1 MKSDLTTWQMLHTT
15 PERAINEALQE
26 QAESLNK
33 DTWLSVV
40 EDEATALTGN
50 LFHPSSLWVAFSL
63 NDNMEVLRGFPHVAI
78 FPRSEESRKRWEAQG
93 IGKVLSV
100 IPDPL
105 ILVDSVL
112 NLNNR

>member
-1 MKSDLTTWQMLHTT
+1 MAMKSDLTTWQMLHTT

-63 NDNMEVLRGFPHVAI
+63 NDNMEALRGFPHVAI
-78 FPRSEESRKRWEAQG
+78 FPKSEESARQWERLKVG
-93 IGKVLSV
+93 RVLS
-100 IPDPL
+100 IISNPT
-105 ILVDSVL
+105 ILVP
-112 NLNNR
+112 NT

>member
-1 MKSDLTTWQMLHTT
+1 MLHTT
-15 PERAINEALQE
+15 PEKVIGEALE
-26 QAESLNK
+26 DQAQR
-33 DTWLSVV
+33 LSGSSWVMLV
-40 EDEATALTGN
+40 DDRQTAITGN
-50 LFHPSSLWVAFSL
+50 LMFPRYLWLCVSPDDNLKGLQGLNVAIHPS
-63 NDNMEVLRGFPHVAI
+63 
-78 FPRSEESRKRWEAQG
+78 SEESRKRWEAQG